1 MDKIMKIPM
10 ESTIPDQWES
20 QILARILIKHKV
32 IMVTDQ
38 CDPKMIAD
46 MHMLHAY
53 TLAEALEMAYEIKGA
68 DATVTVVPDGVS
80 VIVQN

>member
-1 MDKIMKIPM
+1 
-10 ESTIPDQWES
+10 
-20 QILARILIKHKV
+20 
-32 IMVTDQ
+32 MVTDQ

-68 DATVTVVPDGVS
+68 DAPVTVVPDGVS